1 MNTDDHVLLGSKPHF
16 LFAKNA
22 LRKTAALWF
31 IIAVA
36 GQWIFATYVAL
47 FYGGAAIN
55 NDFMKW
61 NRVLPH
67 GYVEG
72 EPMGNIAVGIHVF
85 FAVVILFGGPLQFI
99 PFVRNRFT
107 AFHRWNGRL
116 YITTMALVSLSGI
129 YMVIAKGTI
138 SGMVGDISVSINGA
152 LILLFAYLTLYYA
165 LKRNFKVHNQWAFR
179 LFLVANGVWFFRIG
193 LMFWLLINGGPV
205 GFDPKTFRGPFLVF
219 LGFGQYI
226 IPLLIYEFYRTT
238 NNNGTLWQKM
248 ALTLVLILSTLIT
261 ATGIFA
267 ATMGMWLPRLSS

>member
-1 MNTDDHVLLGSKPHF
+1 MNTNDQILLDSNSKS
-16 LFAKNA
+16 LFVKNA
-22 LRKTAALWF
+22 LQKAASFWF
-31 IIAVA
+31 MVAVA

-85 FAVVILFGGPLQFI
+85 FAVAILFGGPLQFI
-99 PFVRNRFT
+99 PFIRNRFT
-107 AFHRWNGRL
+107 AFHRWNGRV

-129 YMVIAKGTI
+129 YMVITKGTI
-138 SGMVGDISVSINGA
+138 SGLVGDISVSINGA
-152 LILLFAYLTLYYA
+152 LILIFAYLTLHYA
-165 LKRNFKVHNQWAFR
+165 LKRNIKVHNQWAFR
-179 LFLVANGVWFFRIG
+179 LFLVANGVWFFRVG

-205 GFDPKTFRGPFLVF
+205 GFDPETFRGPFLVF

-226 IPLLIYEFYRTT
+226 IPLLIYELYVMA
-238 NNNGTLWQKM
+238 NKNGTLLQKLAM
-248 ALTLVLILSTLIT
+248 FLLLVISTLIT

-267 ATMGMWLPRLSS
+267 ATMGMWLPRITG